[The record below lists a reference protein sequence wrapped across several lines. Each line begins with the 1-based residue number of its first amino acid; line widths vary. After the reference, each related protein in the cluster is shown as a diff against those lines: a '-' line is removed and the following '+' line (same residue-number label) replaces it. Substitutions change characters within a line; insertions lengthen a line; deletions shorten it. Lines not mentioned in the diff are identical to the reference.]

1 MCGWWFRFRGA
12 ATTRCGPRRVRR
24 WRSRLGRQ
32 GPDRRGPRDRSGRYG
47 PEPEPESPLEDLKSA
62 AVEYADSEAE
72 AEQPEA
78 EPEAEAGVESQ
89 DTAGPPKPAATK
101 QEWINWAVSQGAEW
115 IAATNSTKQQLMEQ
129 YGQRA

>member
-1 MCGWWFRFRGA
+1 MAPAGCDDG
-12 ATTRCGPRRVRR
+12 
-24 WRSRLGRQ
+24 
-32 GPDRRGPRDRSGRYG
+32 GPDWEGKDLIGAG
-47 PEPEPESPLEDLKSA
+47 LAIEADAMDPEPEPESPLEDLKSA

-78 EPEAEAGVESQ
+78 EPEAEAGVELQ

-101 QEWINWAVSQGAEW
+101 QEWIDWAVSQGAEW